1 MSYLLGI
8 DAGGT
13 GVSCIAFSLSG
24 DELGVWRAGPG
35 NPTAN
40 GLNLA
45 VTNICL
51 AIDAAQA
58 DLGPGCL
65 GMLAGVAG
73 AAAGGLREQ
82 LDLELAIRYRFPVEV
97 IGDAEMVLEAR
108 LTNRDGVIVIA
119 GTGSIAWGRKGSE
132 IARYGGW
139 GHLIGDEGSGY
150 GIAINAL
157 KAMFRDEDEGKPR
170 QALSQALLYALQAA
184 DLREVIELIY
194 SHDKATVAALL
205 PVIAAQAD
213 EGERR
218 AQDLL
223 ANAGEDLAVMALTC
237 SKRLDLAEPEI
248 AVSGSVLI
256 RVDRVREHFERAIL
270 SACPAARLNCDR
282 RPVNRAVLSWYERRA
297 GFDGRTARQL

>member
-1 MSYLLGI
+1 MGYLLGI

-13 GVSCIAFSLSG
+13 GVSCIAFSPTG
-24 DELGVWRAGPG
+24 DERGVWHAGPG

-40 GLNLA
+40 GLNQA
-45 VTNICL
+45 VTNIWL
-51 AIDAAQA
+51 AADAARA
-58 DLGPGCL
+58 DLGPDCL

-73 AAAGGLREQ
+73 AAAGGLRER
-82 LDLELAIRYRFPVEV
+82 LDQALTQRFPFPVAV

-108 LTNRDGVIVIA
+108 LADRDGVIVIA

-150 GIAINAL
+150 GIAISAL

-170 QALSQALLYALQAA
+170 QDLSQALLRALQVA

-205 PVIAAQAD
+205 PVIVAQAD
-213 EGERR
+213 EGDRR
-218 AQDLL
+218 ARDLL
-223 ANAGEDLAVMALTC
+223 ENAGEELAIMALTC
-237 SKRLDLAEPEI
+237 SRRLNLAEPEI

-256 RVDRVREHFERAIL
+256 RVDRVRDRFERAIL
-270 SACPAARLNCDR
+270 SACPTARLNRDR
-282 RPVNRAVLSWYERRA
+282 RPVNRAVLTWYERR
-297 GFDGRTARQL
+297 